1 MSQTIQNTNNQSLLQ
16 QQQNSQQQINDI
28 LEKYSDQINC
38 GPDCQKDRKIQDL
51 RTAYL
56 DAEENIQTAPL
67 KLEET
72 RKNYYVYTEGTTYYN
87 KLLEEKL
94 KKKADK
100 IEKLITKNFND
111 EVKNANTMNSYLNTA
126 IINSN
131 YTKDLLKVY
140 LDKNEA
146 LKIKLRNTHGDIL
159 TNDRKTYYEV
169 SALDSL
175 NKWYTAFLFLYFFFV
190 IILFLAFFL
199 TPNNLSMGQKIIIGL
214 IVILYPF
221 LISSIVNFIT
231 EKWNATINRLPK
243 NVYNNL

>member
-1 MSQTIQNTNNQSLLQ
+1 
-16 QQQNSQQQINDI
+16 
-28 LEKYSDQINC
+28 
-38 GPDCQKDRKIQDL
+38 
-51 RTAYL
+51 
-56 DAEENIQTAPL
+56 
-67 KLEET
+67 
-72 RKNYYVYTEGTTYYN
+72 
-87 KLLEEKL
+87 
-94 KKKADK
+94 
-100 IEKLITKNFND
+100 
-111 EVKNANTMNSYLNTA
+111 MNSYLNTA